1 MSIQKN
7 KKEQLIENEEQP
19 ITEKK
24 KKVLSQK
31 VLENLALGRQKRID
45 NLELKRKERDEEKT
59 LNKKVTPSVRKY
71 KSKTHKIQKLS
82 EIRKINIIFSS
93 TQEKEEFSYPICW
106 GILKMSGSAFFT

>member
-7 KKEQLIENEEQP
+7 KKDKLIEDEEQP

-45 NLELKRKERDEEKT
+45 NL
-59 LNKKVTPSVRKY
+59 
-71 KSKTHKIQKLS
+71 
-82 EIRKINIIFSS
+82 
-93 TQEKEEFSYPICW
+93 
-106 GILKMSGSAFFT
+106 